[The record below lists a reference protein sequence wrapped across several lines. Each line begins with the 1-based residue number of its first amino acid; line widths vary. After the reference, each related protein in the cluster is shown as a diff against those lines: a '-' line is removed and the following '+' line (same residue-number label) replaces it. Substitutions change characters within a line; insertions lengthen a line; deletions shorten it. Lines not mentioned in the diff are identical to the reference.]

1 MEAVELAMRAL
12 KLSIHSR
19 LDPATIQERWLVKSY
34 GILTDTLMS
43 AEKTKFKPHGH
54 TVVNVENGGKDVV
67 YYVLENTPMYVMS
80 PAQSVLLGYGLFSP
94 QAAGWEGFVEDFI
107 KIGTLELIK
116 STNSRVFSA
125 S

>member
-54 TVVNVENGGKDVV
+54 TVVSIENGGKDVV
-67 YYVLENTPMYVMS
+67 YYVLENVCHV